1 MTSAMRTC
9 RFAILA
15 VLLLESTVWA
25 QPGPIYFVE
34 HDWTLRVAGSRF
46 GLYQD
51 KLLGD
56 EKYGAG
62 RHTTLYFGG
71 ASFRTSTRSF
81 QRATFTA
88 LPLAAVAVCLLY
100 VLMRRSKRAQANE
113 LEN

>member
-1 MTSAMRTC
+1 MKTC

-15 VLLLESTVWA
+15 VLLLESAVSA

-34 HDWTLRVAGSRF
+34 HDWSFCVAGSRF
-46 GLYQD
+46 GLCQD

-81 QRATFTA
+81 QRATFIA
-88 LPLAAVAVCLLY
+88 LPLGAVALCTLY
-100 VLMRRSKRAQANE
+100 VLMRRSKRVHANE
-113 LEN
+113 LKN